1 MFDDILRFH
10 FARNLHNPASLQ
22 IAWDRAKNMTLQQ
35 IVYSRANLLTVKQ
48 SWNHMRGLSDRGKAA
63 LTVPRL
69 FTARRTVCGEITV
82 DVAPAGVCSRIWR
95 HNSQPAIVS
104 DPLSYLYT
112 TASRQQINRFG
123 LSGGSDVKTAKLLSR
138 QKNAE
143 CCLNPH
149 THRACHSFK
158 CLSHMLKHQLK
169 AALS

>member
-1 MFDDILRFH
+1 MMFDDIRRFH

-82 DVAPAGVCSRIWR
+82 DVAPACVAEFDGITPS
-95 HNSQPAIVS
+95 
-104 DPLSYLYT
+104 PLSYLTHLAIYIRPHL
-112 TASRQQINRFG
+112 AS
-123 LSGGSDVKTAKLLSR
+123 KLIALDCREAPMSK
-138 QKNAE
+138 QPN
-143 CCLNPH
+143 C
-149 THRACHSFK
+149 HRAK
-158 CLSHMLKHQLK
+158 KMQN
-169 AALS
+169 AA